1 LGNNG
6 GNGGEMQPS
15 YIIWSTKDGRI
26 YLRMKSFGNY
36 NGSGFDEA
44 EEYSVLIDSSFS
56 ALYLSS
62 IALNGRGDVA
72 DVIRIK
78 SMNGQYV
85 LPYYSDPFIGDMVQT
100 SDVIAPGELADFYE
114 LNVYSLN
121 NIANLVIS
129 GEYADYEMAYREFVY
144 QNYLAID
151 SETLAYMQELI
162 TMQGFNNYS
171 GTVINDVANYI
182 SHAAIYDLNYDREL
196 DKSENVVV
204 AFLETYR
211 AGICQHYAASAV
223 MLYRALG
230 IPARYTVGYAADA
243 NANEW
248 SMVTGMDA
256 HAWVE
261 VYVDGIGWIMVEVTG
276 SGNDFGDMEPEEP
289 RIEFTIYPAYQ
300 YKEFD
305 GKPLYAANEISVP
318 FELQELLD
326 KGYRYEV
333 TVIGEQTAVGT
344 GESYI
349 QSFILYDEYGNDVTD
364 NFDITYETGSLVVAD
379 YTVRILL
386 YKLQKY
392 YDGTPLTFMDDD
404 YELITELPEGMTIDI
419 DIHISLTNAG
429 QLTMSDINSNLSEYI
444 TYTVYMYGEPVA
456 DSVLLVL
463 DVFEGMSEDYVPIKI
478 DRVDLE
484 LASGSMSKEYDGEE
498 LVYDKVYVSKGS
510 LANGDVLDAHASGM
524 ITDRGQTSNIIYE
537 KDVRI
542 VNRYGEDVT
551 DNYNITLVEGTLTV
565 N

>member
-1 LGNNG
+1 MI
-6 GNGGEMQPS
+6 E
-15 YIIWSTKDGRI
+15 KDTIRLMRECDAGVK
-26 YLRMKSFGNY
+26 MG
-36 NGSGFDEA
+36 
-44 EEYSVLIDSSFS
+44 
-56 ALYLSS
+56 
-62 IALNGRGDVA
+62 IA
-72 DVIRIK
+72 
-78 SMNGQYV
+78 S
-85 LPYYSDPFIGDMVQT
+85 
-100 SDVIAPGELADFYE
+100 
-114 LNVYSLN
+114 
-121 NIANLVIS
+121 
-129 GEYADYEMAYREFVY
+129 
-144 QNYLAID
+144 
-151 SETLAYMQELI
+151 
-162 TMQGFNNYS
+162 
-171 GTVINDVANYI
+171 INDVLEYAGDEKLKRYLTDCRNE
-182 SHAAIYDLNYDREL
+182 HEKLN
-196 DKSENVVV
+196 S
-204 AFLETYR
+204 
-211 AGICQHYAASAV
+211 
-223 MLYRALG
+223 
-230 IPARYTVGYAADA
+230 
-243 NANEW
+243 
-248 SMVTGMDA
+248 
-256 HAWVE
+256 
-261 VYVDGIGWIMVEVTG
+261 
-276 SGNDFGDMEPEEP
+276 
-289 RIEFTIYPAYQ
+289 
-300 YKEFD
+300 
-305 GKPLYAANEISVP
+305 
-318 FELQELLD
+318 ELQELLD

-404 YELITELPEGMTIDI
+404 YEFITELPEGMTIDI

-524 ITDRGQTSNIIYE
+524 IIDRGQTSNIIYE

-551 DNYNITLVEGTLTV
+551 GNYNITLVEGTLTV